1 MKKNIYLLILILL
14 GSIQGFSQDM
24 TKMSDEE
31 IIKKSKE
38 IAFNYINTDSFF
50 NNSRVDNDMIVKTK
64 VFLIKKEDEILKGN
78 SNYKEGDKLI
88 YIAYYRI
95 DITQIPQA
103 VIYIRLKDSKLVS
116 KMRGTDGMGLD
127 L

>member
-50 NNSRVDNDMIVKTK
+50 NNSRVDNDMTVKTK
-64 VFLIKKEDEILKGN
+64 VFLIKKEDEILKSN

-103 VIYIRLKDSKLVS
+103 VIYIRLKDSKIVS

>member
-1 MKKNIYLLILILL
+1 MKKHIYLLILILL

-103 VIYIRLKDSKLVS
+103 VIYIRLKDSKVVS